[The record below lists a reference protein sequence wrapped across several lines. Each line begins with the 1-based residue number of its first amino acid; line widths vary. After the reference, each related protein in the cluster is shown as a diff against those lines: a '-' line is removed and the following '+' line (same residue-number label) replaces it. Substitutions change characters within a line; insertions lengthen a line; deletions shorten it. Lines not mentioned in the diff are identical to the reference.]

1 MSVADARRRT
11 ERAAEVAE
19 KLLWV
24 RELLEREGLDG
35 CLLGGSGSV
44 AWVTGGMTDPI
55 VRGAEPGSLRVLV
68 TADRARVLADNVEA
82 IRIQAEDPPGQLGLD
97 LVARPW
103 FENGLERFALGEVP
117 AERLGND
124 GFGPGRDLR
133 PALTPLRMRLLPGER
148 LRLRQLGRDAAAAL
162 EGAVRELRPGATERE
177 LAAEIARRC
186 ELRGMFPQVLLV
198 SGESRRRFRH
208 PVPRALP
215 ITRDVLAVA
224 CVERG
229 GQFVALSRSACF
241 GAPDPR
247 TEEDHR
253 IACAVDAELIA
264 ATRPGAGRTYEEVL
278 DAVLPTYDRLGRPGE
293 WRRHHQGGPIGYA
306 CRESLAYPGAATSR
320 PTHLIEVGNAVAWN
334 PSAGRAKSEDTIL
347 VEEDANHP
355 VTVGDSWPTLTLD
368 SPAGPIE
375 RPAILTLDR

>member
-1 MSVADARRRT
+1 MSVPDVTHRT
-11 ERAAEVAE
+11 ERAAEVTE
-19 KLLWV
+19 KLLRV
-24 RELLEREGLDG
+24 RELLERERLDG
-35 CLLGGSGSV
+35 CLLSGSGSV
-44 AWVTGGMTDPI
+44 AWLTAGMTDPI

-68 TADRARVLADNVEA
+68 TAERACVLADNIEA
-82 IRIQAEDPPGQLGLD
+82 TRIQAEDPPGQLGLD

-103 FENGLERFALGEVP
+103 FEDGLERFALDQVP

-133 PALTPLRMRLLPGER
+133 PALIALRMRLLPGER
-148 LRLRQLGRDAAAAL
+148 RRLRRLGRDAARAL

-177 LAAEIARRC
+177 LAAEVARRC
-186 ELRGMFPQVLLV
+186 ELGGMFPQVLLV

-215 ITRDVLAVA
+215 IARDVLAVA

-241 GAPDPR
+241 GDPDPR
-247 TEEDHR
+247 LEEDHR
-253 IACAVDAELIA
+253 VACAVDAELIA

-278 DAVLPTYDRLGRPGE
+278 DSALPVYERFGRPGE
-293 WRRHHQGGPIGYA
+293 WQRHHQGGPIGYA
-306 CRESLAYPGAATSR
+306 SRESLAYPGAGAARATH
-320 PTHLIEVGNAVAWN
+320 PIEVGNAVAWN
-334 PSAGRAKSEDTIL
+334 PSAGRAKSEDTFL
-347 VEEDANHP
+347 VEEDANRP
-355 VTVGDSWPTLTLD
+355 VTVGDGWPTLTLE

-375 RPAILTLDR
+375 RPAILRLD